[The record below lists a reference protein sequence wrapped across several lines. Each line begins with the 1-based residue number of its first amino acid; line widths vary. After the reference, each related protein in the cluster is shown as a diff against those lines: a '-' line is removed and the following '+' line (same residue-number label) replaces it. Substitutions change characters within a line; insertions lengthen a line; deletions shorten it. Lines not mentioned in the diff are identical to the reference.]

1 MTESIRCRVAHDR
14 TRIVVVQPHQPRS
27 VVEKL
32 RAAADNNET
41 SENVLR
47 LKLLETLLTSARS
60 TAIGSGAE
68 LEVIVSDD

>member
-1 MTESIRCRVAHDR
+1 MIESI
-14 TRIVVVQPHQPRS
+14 
-27 VVEKL
+27 